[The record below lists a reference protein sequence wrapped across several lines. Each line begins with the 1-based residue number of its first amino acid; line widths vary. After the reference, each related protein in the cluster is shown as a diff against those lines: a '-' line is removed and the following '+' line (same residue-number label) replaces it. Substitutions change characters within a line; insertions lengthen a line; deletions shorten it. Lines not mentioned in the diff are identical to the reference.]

1 MTAYCLRGGTC
12 EIAGFRANEYECN
25 CVGGYVGI
33 GNNVVI
39 YASEWQV
46 VGRYRKPLDWR
57 CDKL

>member
-12 EIAGFRANEYECN
+12 EIAGFSVFCN
-25 CVGGYVGI
+25 CVGGYIGI

-46 VGRYRKPLDWR
+46 VGKYHKLLDWR
-57 CDKL
+57 FDEM